1 MNDGEIWYN
10 RVMQTDHHT
19 LAEDLRKAAHAYY
32 NNQEPHLTDAEYD
45 AGIEQLR
52 IAVQEDPA
60 LREDFKDLLEEVA
73 AGQVVGG
80 DVEHERRM
88 GSLDKV
94 FGLDAVEEF
103 VNRVPGDVVVEPKL
117 DGLAVRLHYKDG
129 ELVLAATRG
138 DGNTGENITETV
150 RTLQP
155 AGAPLRIGITE
166 EFDMTGELYV
176 SDEGFKQANEIRSN
190 EGGTPFANPR
200 NTAAGII
207 RRGSGAYKGVL
218 SFAAYEADLSA
229 DEHANRM
236 GKLRANDV
244 LTARELMENHTGDDA
259 MSSIQRLGDNRDTIG
274 YPIDGAVIKAAS
286 QKVRDQMG
294 ETSKTPRWA
303 MAYKYEAA
311 EAETQVVGITTDV
324 GRTGRLSIRVQ
335 VEPVFVGGTT
345 ITYATGHNPSWM
357 VERDIRVGDTVTIKR
372 SGDVIPYISSVNLDK
387 RHKDSEVWTPPE
399 KDPMGNPWDKSSLL
413 WRSTSPELSVL
424 GKLVYATSRDA
435 LDIEGIG
442 EEVATGL
449 VDAGL
454 VTRLPDLFK
463 VTEAQ
468 FTDLELKEGRKL
480 GAKNAAKIM
489 QELEGAKDLPWHR
502 VITALGIRGTGTSMS
517 RRIGKVLTNLDAL
530 RNAGVA
536 NLEAIEGIGS
546 KKAEVLREGIQ
557 ELDAAGVLDELK
569 TTGLTL
575 EGESVT
581 ASGGALA
588 GETVV
593 VTGKIPGLSRTQ
605 VKERVEELGGSSSSS
620 VTSSTTLL
628 VAEEGST
635 SSKVKKAEQ
644 LEIRTITP
652 EEFLDLQ

>member
-1 MNDGEIWYN
+1 
-10 RVMQTDHHT
+10 MQTNHHA
-19 LAEDLRKAAHAYY
+19 LAEDIRKAAHAYY

-52 IAVQEDPA
+52 IVVQEDPT

-73 AGQVVGG
+73 AGQAAGG
-80 DVEHERRM
+80 DVKHERRM

-117 DGLAVRLHYKDG
+117 DGLAVRLHYRNG
-129 ELVLAATRG
+129 ELTLAATRG

-150 RTLQP
+150 RTLVP
-155 AGAPLRIGITE
+155 VGGPLRIGITE

-176 SDEGFKQANEIRSN
+176 SDEGFRQANEIRAT
-190 EGGTPFANPR
+190 EGGAPFANPR

-207 RRGSGAYKGVL
+207 RRGSASYKGVL
-218 SFAAYEADLSA
+218 SFAAYEADLSE
-229 DEHANRM
+229 DEHASRM
-236 GKLRANDV
+236 KTLRENGV
-244 LTARELMENHTGDDA
+244 LTARELMENHTGDTTMD
-259 MSSIQRLGDNRDTIG
+259 SVKQLGDSRDTIG
-274 YPIDGAVIKAAS
+274 YPIDGAVLKAAS

-311 EAETQVVGITTDV
+311 EAETRVVGITTDV

-372 SGDVIPYISSVNLDK
+372 AGDVIPYISSVNLDK
-387 RHKDSEVWTPPE
+387 RTEDSEAWTPPE

-442 EEVATGL
+442 EEVSTGL

-454 VTRLPDLFK
+454 VTNLPDLFN

-468 FTDLELKEGRKL
+468 LTDLELKEGRKL
-480 GAKNAAKIM
+480 GAKNTAKIM
-489 QELEGAKDLPWHR
+489 RELGDAKELPWHR

-517 RRIGKVLTNLDAL
+517 RRIGKVLTNLGAL
-530 RNAGVA
+530 RNATVA
-536 NLEAIEGIGS
+536 DLEAIEGIGK
-546 KKAEVLREGIQ
+546 KKAELILEGIQ
-557 ELDAAGVLDELK
+557 ELDTAGVLDELEN
-569 TTGLTL
+569 TGLAL
-575 EGESVT
+575 EGETV
-581 ASGGALA
+581 ASAGGALA

-593 VTGKIPGLSRTQ
+593 VTGKIPGLGRTQ

-644 LEIRTITP
+644 LGIRTITP
-652 EEFLDLQ
+652 EDFLDLQ